1 MPAATSRRTWT
12 SRSTPTPT
20 HDPMLP
26 YTLVLKPGLGIHSI
40 YDGYWFWV
48 GPRSR
53 TCAATCAR

>member
-1 MPAATSRRTWT
+1 VKYPPLCAALQLAI
-12 SRSTPTPT
+12 PT

-40 YDGYWFWV
+40 YNGYWFWV